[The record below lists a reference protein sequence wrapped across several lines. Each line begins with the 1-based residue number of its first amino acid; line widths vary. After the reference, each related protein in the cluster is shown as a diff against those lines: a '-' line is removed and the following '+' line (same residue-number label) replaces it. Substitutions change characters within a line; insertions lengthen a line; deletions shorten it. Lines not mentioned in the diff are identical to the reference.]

1 MILNTHVYC
10 YLMFYEFV
18 GSVVL
23 TSGYSDGSGPIFL
36 DQLDCSGSEESL
48 LDCPSGRPVGL
59 HQCDHTMDVGIR
71 CQGMYCLYVL

>member
-1 MILNTHVYC
+1 MYVYTWLLN
-10 YLMFYEFV
+10 FFV
-18 GSVVL
+18 CLASQIL

-71 CQGMYCLYVL
+71 CQGTYV

>member
-1 MILNTHVYC
+1 
-10 YLMFYEFV
+10 MFYIFV

-36 DQLDCSGSEESL
+36 DLLDCFGIEESL
-48 LDCPSGRPVGL
+48 LNCPTGHPVRL

-71 CQGMYCLYVL
+71 CQG